1 MNRFLAALPVALLVL
16 SCRLD
21 ESTGDNA
28 SDRPVSA
35 RLARAESV
43 DSAVWASTDS
53 VHLLAQSV
61 DGTRLL
67 EKGLR
72 FQGSV
77 LSFGTVSAPVDQGV
91 RLEAEGFAAGTLLW
105 TASTTLPPANGPQ
118 TAVLTA
124 ALADPVNQR
133 LEGTVATPTIK
144 SIDVSPWSAPAT
156 WDRPV
161 RVHLA
166 TATAGAVIR
175 YRLDGIAPTSTS
187 PVLGSDTG
195 LRIDT
200 TTRLLAAAF
209 APGKYGSTLLDTTL
223 RLKVRPVSLDSA
235 QPALGAVRIWDRSTR
250 LFFSSPTPGATLRFT
265 LDGTVPTVQS
275 PVAVGGVVPVD
286 SSANVQVAAFAGR
299 AERSEVGSWPVLLVA
314 SQPHLDTTGVAPW
327 APDTFDAPLA
337 VQLST
342 STPGGEIRYTLD
354 GSTPSASSTRYE
366 GPIAIDTTSTLQ
378 AATFG
383 PGKVAASEVL
393 VRRFVLQVAPVNLM
407 VGNQGWPP
415 FRAGLS
421 SSTANVAIRY
431 TRDGSEPLATSPLYT
446 DSLLFT
452 SPSDSETVKGWAIS
466 TRHPRIAPSAT
477 ITRRVGPS
485 APWNPDIEY
494 ESLRDTR
501 DGRTYRVVWIGTSRW
516 MAENLAYAAPGSMCY
531 QTSALVQDD
540 TTSCSRYGRLYPG
553 TVALDGDVAESDG
566 SNGPQGI
573 CPTGWHLPSAA
584 EIADLTFAIAQL
596 EGFEALAGKDSVKV
610 ATALRSRGGWTPF
623 RGERNG
629 ADLVGM
635 RFLPAGWHSSR
646 ARFASL
652 GYESMVWTGSSSG
665 GTSNEPRLMQI
676 VQAGGVDPIPTTW
689 RLTTSTSDVLSA
701 SVRCRKDGI

>member
-1 MNRFLAALPVALLVL
+1 MNRFFAILPLALLAS

-21 ESTGDNA
+21 ESTGNRA

-35 RLARAESV
+35 RLSRAESV
-43 DSAVWASTDS
+43 DSSLWASTDS

-67 EKGLR
+67 DKGLR
-72 FQGSV
+72 FEGAV

-91 RLEAEGFAAGTLLW
+91 RLEAEGFAAGTLVW

-118 TAVLTA
+118 VAVLTA

-133 LEGTVATPTIK
+133 LEGTVATPTVQ
-144 SIDVSPWSAPAT
+144 SIDASPWSAATT

-166 TATAGAVIR
+166 TATIGAVIR

-223 RLKVRPVSLDSA
+223 RLKARAATLDSA
-235 QPALGAVRIWDRSTR
+235 QPVLGSVRIWDRPVR
-250 LFFSSPTPGATLRFT
+250 LFFSSPTPGAVLRYT
-265 LDGTVPTVQS
+265 LDGTAPTERS
-275 PVAVGGVVPVD
+275 LLAVDGMVVVD
-286 SSANVQVAAFAGR
+286 SSAQVRLAAFAGR
-299 AERSEVGSWPVLLVA
+299 AERSDVGSWPVLVVA
-314 SQPHLDTTGVAPW
+314 SQPRLDTTGVAPW

-337 VQLST
+337 VRLST
-342 STPGGEIRYTLD
+342 STPGGVIRYTLD
-354 GSTPSASSTRYE
+354 GSTPSASSTPYE
-366 GPIAIDTTSTLQ
+366 GPIAIDTTSTLK

-383 PGKVAASEVL
+383 PGKVATSDVL
-393 VRRFVLQVAPVNLM
+393 ERRFVLQVAPVRM
-407 VGNQGWPP
+407 GVGNQGWPP
-415 FRAGLS
+415 FRVGLS
-421 SSTANVAIRY
+421 SSTPEVAIRY
-431 TRDGSEPLATSPLYT
+431 TRDGSEPQVNSSLYS

-452 SPSDSETVKGWAIS
+452 SPGDSETVKARAVS
-466 TRHPRIAPSAT
+466 TRYPRLAPSAT
-477 ITRRVGPS
+477 TTFRVGPV
-485 APWNPDIEY
+485 APWNPAITY
-494 ESLRDTR
+494 ESMRDPR
-501 DGRTYRVVWIGTSRW
+501 DGRTYRVVWIGASRW

-540 TTSCSRYGRLYPG
+540 TTSCTRYGRLYPG

-584 EIADLTFAIAQL
+584 EIADLAFEMSLL
-596 EGFEALAGKDSVKV
+596 EGFEALAGKDSVKF
-610 ATALRSRGGWTPF
+610 ATALRARGGWTPYQ
-623 RGERNG
+623 GDRNG
-629 ADLVGM
+629 VDLGGL
-635 RFLPAGWHSSR
+635 RFLPGGWHSSR

-652 GYESMVWTGSSSG
+652 GMESMVWTGSSSG
-665 GTSNEPRLMQI
+665 SASGEPRLMQI
-676 VQAGGVDPIPTTW
+676 VVAGGAAPVPTTW
-689 RLTTSTSDVLSA
+689 RLITNTSGELSA